1 MIMKL
6 ALGSAQFGME
16 YGINNL
22 EGKIPEK
29 EVKNILEFASKSGI
43 DTIDTAYSYGDSERV
58 IGNIISEE
66 KLDFKIV
73 SKFPSSNENLTDIFN
88 KTLSRLSID
97 KIYGYLFHSF
107 SSFIENKKNFETLKV
122 LKKEGK
128 IEKIGFSL
136 YYPNELE
143 YLLSTN
149 IDFNIIQVPYS
160 IFDQRFSRY
169 FEQLK
174 YKQIEI
180 HTRSVFLQGLVFKNP
195 DDFKGNFKNI
205 IPKLKAIKNIAHDL
219 NINVSDVFLNF
230 AILNPY
236 IDKVVIGVDNIEN
249 LMSNIMSLKNIEKV
263 NAAYQNLIC
272 LYEEDE
278 SIILPFKWS

>member
-6 ALGSAQFGME
+6 ALGSAQFGMK
-16 YGINNL
+16 YGINNPR
-22 EGKIPEK
+22 GKIPEI
-29 EVKNILEFASKSGI
+29 EVKNILKFAYKSEI
-43 DTIDTAYSYGDSERV
+43 DTIDTAYSYGESERV
-58 IGNIISEE
+58 IGNIINEG
-66 KLDFKIV
+66 KFNLKIV
-73 SKFPSSNENLTDIFN
+73 SKFPSSNENLIDIFN
-88 KTLSRLSID
+88 KTLSRLSMD
-97 KIYGYLFHSF
+97 KIYGYIFHSF
-107 SSFIENKKNFETLKV
+107 SSFIENKKNFEILKV

-128 IEKIGFSL
+128 IDKIGFSL

-149 IDFNIIQVPYS
+149 IDFDIIQVPYS

-195 DDFKGNFKNI
+195 DDLKENFKKI
-205 IPKLKAIKNIAHDL
+205 IPKLKVIQNIAYNF

-236 IDKVVIGVDNIEN
+236 IDKVVIGVDSIEN
-249 LMSNIMSLKNIEKV
+249 LKSNIMSLKNIEIVKSV
-263 NAAYQNLIC
+263 YQNLIN

-278 SIILPFKWS
+278 SIILPFNWS

>member
-6 ALGSAQFGME
+6 ALGSAQFGMK
-16 YGINNL
+16 YGINNPG
-22 EGKIPEK
+22 GKIPEK
-29 EVKNILEFASKSGI
+29 EVNNILEFAYKSGI
-43 DTIDTAYSYGDSERV
+43 NTIDTAYSYGDSERV

-249 LMSNIMSLKNIEKV
+249 LMSNIMSLKNIEIV
-263 NAAYQNLIC
+263 NSVYQNLIN